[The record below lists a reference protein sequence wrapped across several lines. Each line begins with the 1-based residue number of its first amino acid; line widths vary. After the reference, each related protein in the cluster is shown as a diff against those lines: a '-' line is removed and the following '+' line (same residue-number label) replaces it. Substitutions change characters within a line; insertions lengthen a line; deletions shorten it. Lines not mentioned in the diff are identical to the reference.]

1 MSVCGPAPDECN
13 DITSLPAHR
22 EAYQLTQGTPLCL
35 ATVLGACAGSQL
47 PLAMPRSDARQN
59 LIDSLTCATAFFTP
73 PHVLLQEV
81 AICFGGRLM
90 RGNCAQKARTRAHS

>member
-1 MSVCGPAPDECN
+1 M
-13 DITSLPAHR
+13 L
-22 EAYQLTQGTPLCL
+22 L
-35 ATVLGACAGSQL
+35 ARAGSQL

-90 RGNCAQKARTRAHS
+90 RGNCTQKACHSFAKLTIWHSDIALKGELCI

>member
-1 MSVCGPAPDECN
+1 MALGAGDDETACRAVLSGRHSTLKMS
-13 DITSLPAHR
+13 
-22 EAYQLTQGTPLCL
+22 YQQ
-35 ATVLGACAGSQL
+35 LGACTGSQL

-90 RGNCAQKARTRAHS
+90 RGNRAQKASTHAALSMPDST